1 MSITDIEAPVA
12 PQPRAAV
19 SVSGRPY
26 ELMSAVRGLGRELWS
41 DPVSF
46 VGFVILL
53 SLVLTAIFAPLIA
66 PYDPATQSLRAR
78 LLPPFWLPRGSMAHL
93 LGTDYLGRD
102 VLSRLIHGSRASLGI
117 GASVVALAGSFGVVM
132 GLVAGYAGG
141 RTDNI
146 IMRAIDTQIAFPGL
160 LLALIILATIG
171 PTTATVIVV
180 LALNGYYNGMTWKT
194 QDWVVQSG
202 DPTGDG
208 RGGPGY
214 NLPDEPNSAPKWDIG
229 AVGMARPPGG
239 PINGSQFFIERAAWP
254 GTGPTAVYNRFG
266 TVIKGIDKAELL
278 TAPADRI
285 NSITIQVS

>member
-1 MSITDIEAPVA
+1 VTKAKAPV
-12 PQPRAAV
+12 R
-19 SVSGRPY
+19 RPVVTHDDEAT
-26 ELMSAVRGLGRELWS
+26 ELPEAWRRRPWG
-41 DPVSF
+41 P
-46 VGFVILL
+46 
-53 SLVLTAIFAPLIA
+53 ALIA
-66 PYDPATQSLRAR
+66 GVAVAVVL
-78 LLPPFWLPRGSMAHL
+78 GS
-93 LGTDYLGRD
+93 
-102 VLSRLIHGSRASLGI
+102 
-117 GASVVALAGSFGVVM
+117 
-132 GLVAGYAGG
+132 GL
-141 RTDNI
+141 
-146 IMRAIDTQIAFPGL
+146 AIDQVLKSPRPTALDACVTSTQIAPHQFMGRHPICIT
-160 LLALIILATIG
+160 AAHTYQATIN
-171 PTTATVIVV
+171 TTQGQIVIQLYPEIAPVTVNNFIV

-278 TAPADRI
+278 TAPTDRI